1 MRIAAILFPEIRS
14 EIAYAFAANS
24 APSPASRTDAVST
37 GGPCAVVRTESA
49 ETTLL
54 GNHVLAE
61 VNRAAQRFGVRVGM
75 TVAQARARLA
85 TLEVALVYEGRVREE
100 LARIA
105 EHFLGFGATV
115 SFRASGEEPGAFSL
129 VHVDVTGCAGL
140 HQADSPGLS
149 GLSAEEI
156 LLTRLLARA
165 EELGHQAFGA
175 IADGPRVAE
184 AFAHTLVLAA
194 AHRPSAA
201 RPAAKGRRRAQE
213 NIESIQHYTVISPG
227 QNALYLGDL
236 PVDVLPIRAETRRW
250 FQKLGL
256 KHLAAVRDLPRREL
270 AHRLGGEL
278 IAVLPLLD
286 GDDRAP
292 LKAYNPPE
300 TPEESLE
307 MEPIL
312 ERHQLLFV
320 ARRLAARLAT
330 RLEGRALAI
339 AEATLR
345 LSFDASMARG
355 EREASESEFLFRLV
369 QPIYEETAIFELLRA
384 KIDAFDVPL
393 PVVAMVLRAERL
405 VPCVGQAISL
415 FSAAREKARAG
426 LPALIATLTAEL
438 EEDYAADDGAGRVP
452 VAVGRLVLGDA
463 YALAARTQMVPWG
476 AQTTKNS
483 GESAV
488 RPMAVP
494 EPTRLL
500 AAPLPLVSF
509 AEHYGLKELPKPIRF
524 LYRLSQVDW
533 WRGGDGGATDF
544 LLLGGDGL
552 RLLAATPAGRNAY
565 VVLGIYD

>member
-1 MRIAAILFPEIRS
+1 MRIAAILFPELRS
-14 EIAYAFAANS
+14 EIAYS
-24 APSPASRTDAVST
+24 SLST
-37 GGPCAVVRTESA
+37 LGPCAVVRTESA

-54 GNHVLAE
+54 GNHPLAE
-61 VNRAAQRFGVRVGM
+61 VNRAAQRFGIRVGM

-115 SFRASGEEPGAFSL
+115 SFRAGGEEPGATSTGAFFSV

-156 LLTRLLARA
+156 LLARLLARA

-184 AFAHTLVLAA
+184 AFAQALVLAA
-194 AHRPSAA
+194 LHRPSLA
-201 RPAAKGRRRAQE
+201 RPEAPKSRRLSQQNSE
-213 NIESIQHYTVISPG
+213 IIQQSSVVPPG
-227 QNALYLGDL
+227 QNALYLGEL
-236 PVDVLPIRAETRRW
+236 PVDVLPIRTETRRW

-307 MEPIL
+307 MEPVL

-320 ARRLAARLAT
+320 ARRLASRLAT
-330 RLEGRALAI
+330 RLEGRAMAI

-345 LSFDASMARG
+345 FSFDASMARG
-355 EREASESEFLFRLV
+355 EKSASEAEFLFRLV
-369 QPIYEETAIFELLRA
+369 QPIYAETAIFDLIRA

-426 LPALIATLTAEL
+426 LPALVATLTAEL
-438 EEDYAADDGAGRVP
+438 EEDPLGDEVGQVP
-452 VAVGRLVLGDA
+452 TSVGRLVLGDA
-463 YALAARTQMVPWG
+463 YAVAARTRIVPWDY
-476 AQTTKNS
+476 QSPKTPKDLP
-483 GESAV
+483 V

-500 AAPLPLVSF
+500 ATPIPLAQFV
-509 AEHYGLKELPKPIRF
+509 AQYGLKELPKPIRF
-524 LYRLSQVDW
+524 LYRLAQVDW
-533 WRGGDGGATDF
+533 WRSDAASSATDF

-552 RLLAATPAGRNAY
+552 RLLATTPAGRNAY

>member
-1 MRIAAILFPEIRS
+1 MRIAAILFPELRS
-14 EIAYAFAANS
+14 EIAYS
-24 APSPASRTDAVST
+24 SLST
-37 GGPCAVVRTESA
+37 LGPCAVVRTESA

-54 GNHVLAE
+54 GNHLLAE

-115 SFRASGEEPGAFSL
+115 SFRAGGEESGGTSTGAFFSV

-149 GLSAEEI
+149 GLTAEEI
-156 LLTRLLARA
+156 LLTRLLGRA

-184 AFAHTLVLAA
+184 AFAQALVLAA
-194 AHRPSAA
+194 LHRPSVP
-201 RPAAKGRRRAQE
+201 RPEALKSRRIAQKVSE
-213 NIESIQHYTVISPG
+213 IIQQSSVIPPG
-227 QNALYLGDL
+227 QNALYLGEL
-236 PVDVLPIRAETRRW
+236 PVDVLPIRTETRRW

-300 TPEESLE
+300 TPEESLD

-320 ARRLAARLAT
+320 ARRLASRLAT
-330 RLEGRALAI
+330 RLEGRAMAI

-345 LSFDASMARG
+345 FSFDASMARG
-355 EREASESEFLFRLV
+355 EKSASEAEFLFRLV
-369 QPIYEETAIFELLRA
+369 QPIYAETAIFDLIRA
-384 KIDAFDVPL
+384 KIDAFDIPL

-415 FSAAREKARAG
+415 FSAAREKARAA
-426 LPALIATLTAEL
+426 LPALVATLTAEL
-438 EEDYAADDGAGRVP
+438 EEDHLGDEAGP
-452 VAVGRLVLGDA
+452 TSVGRLVLGDA
-463 YALAARTQMVPWG
+463 YALAARTRMVPWDYLPK
-476 AQTTKNS
+476 TPKDLP
-483 GESAV
+483 V

-500 AAPLPLVSF
+500 ATPLPLAQFV
-509 AEHYGLKELPKPIRF
+509 AQYGLKDLPKPIRF
-524 LYRLSQVDW
+524 LYRLAQVDW
-533 WRGGDGGATDF
+533 WRSDGASGATDF

-552 RLLAATPAGRNAY
+552 RLLATTPAGRNAY

>member
-1 MRIAAILFPEIRS
+1 MRIAAILFPELRS
-14 EIAYAFAANS
+14 EIAYSSLS
-24 APSPASRTDAVST
+24 AL
-37 GGPCAVVRTESA
+37 GPCAVVRTESA

-54 GNHVLAE
+54 GNHLLAE
-61 VNRAAQRFGVRVGM
+61 VNRAAQRFGIRVGM

-115 SFRASGEEPGAFSL
+115 SFRAGGDEPGAFFSV

-184 AFAHTLVLAA
+184 AFAQALVLAA
-194 AHRPSAA
+194 AHRPSLT
-201 RPAAKGRRRAQE
+201 RPEALKSRRAAQKRSE
-213 NIESIQHYTVISPG
+213 MIRQSSVIPPG
-227 QNALYLGDL
+227 QNALYLGEL
-236 PVDVLPIRAETRRW
+236 PVDVLPIRTETRRW

-256 KHLAAVRDLPRREL
+256 KQLAAVRDLPRREL

-307 MEPIL
+307 MEPVL

-320 ARRLAARLAT
+320 ARRLASRLAT
-330 RLEGRALAI
+330 RLEGRAMAI

-345 LSFDASMARG
+345 FSFDASMARG
-355 EREASESEFLFRLV
+355 EKAASEAEFLFRLV
-369 QPIYEETAIFELLRA
+369 QPIYAEAAIFDLIRA

-426 LPALIATLTAEL
+426 LPALVATLTAEL
-438 EEDYAADDGAGRVP
+438 EEDHPGDEAMGQVQAS
-452 VAVGRLVLGDA
+452 VGRLVLGDA
-463 YALAARTQMVPWG
+463 YALAARTRMVPWD
-476 AQTTKNS
+476 AQPTKTS
-483 GESAV
+483 KDLVV
-488 RPMAVP
+488 RPMAIP

-500 AAPLPLVSF
+500 ATPLPLVQF

-524 LYRLSQVDW
+524 LYRLAQVDW
-533 WRGGDGGATDF
+533 WRSDSAGGATDF

-552 RLLAATPAGRNAY
+552 RLLATTPAGRNAY

>member
-1 MRIAAILFPEIRS
+1 MRIAAILFPELRS
-14 EIAYAFAANS
+14 EIAYS
-24 APSPASRTDAVST
+24 SLST
-37 GGPCAVVRTESA
+37 LGPCAVVRTESA

-54 GNHVLAE
+54 GNHLLAE
-61 VNRAAQRFGVRVGM
+61 VNQTAQRFGVRVGM
-75 TVAQARARLA
+75 SVAQARARLA
-85 TLEVALVYEGRVREE
+85 TLEIALVYEGRVREE

-115 SFRASGEEPGAFSL
+115 SFRAGGEEPGGTSTGAFFSV

-149 GLSAEEI
+149 GLTAEEI
-156 LLTRLLARA
+156 LLTRLLGRA

-184 AFAHTLVLAA
+184 AFAQALVLAA
-194 AHRPSAA
+194 LHRPSVP
-201 RPAAKGRRRAQE
+201 RPEAPKSRRVAQKVSE
-213 NIESIQHYTVISPG
+213 IIQQSSVIPPG
-227 QNALYLGDL
+227 QNALYLGEL
-236 PVDVLPIRAETRRW
+236 PVDVLPIRTETRRW

-256 KHLAAVRDLPRREL
+256 KQLAAVRDLPRREL

-320 ARRLAARLAT
+320 ARRLASRLAT
-330 RLEGRALAI
+330 RLEGRAMAI

-345 LSFDASMARG
+345 FSFDASMARG
-355 EREASESEFLFRLV
+355 EKSASEAEFLFRLV
-369 QPIYEETAIFELLRA
+369 QPIYAETAIFDLIRA
-384 KIDAFDVPL
+384 KIDAFDIPL

-415 FSAAREKARAG
+415 FSAAREKARAA
-426 LPALIATLTAEL
+426 LPALVATLTAEL
-438 EEDYAADDGAGRVP
+438 EEDHLGDEAGP
-452 VAVGRLVLGDA
+452 TSVGRLVLGDA
-463 YALAARTQMVPWG
+463 YALAARTRMVPWNYLPK
-476 AQTTKNS
+476 TPKDLP
-483 GESAV
+483 V

-500 AAPLPLVSF
+500 ATPLPLAQFV
-509 AEHYGLKELPKPIRF
+509 AQYGLKDLPKPIRF
-524 LYRLSQVDW
+524 LYRLAQVDW
-533 WRGGDGGATDF
+533 WRSDGASGATDF

-552 RLLAATPAGRNAY
+552 RLLATTPAGRNAY

>member
-1 MRIAAILFPEIRS
+1 MRIAAILFPELRS
-14 EIAYAFAANS
+14 EIAYS
-24 APSPASRTDAVST
+24 SLST
-37 GGPCAVVRTESA
+37 LGPCAVVRTESA

-54 GNHVLAE
+54 GNHLLAE

-115 SFRASGEEPGAFSL
+115 SFRAGGEGPVRSRPPANLPATAARETAGPLQEGASTGAFFSV

-184 AFAHTLVLAA
+184 AFAQALVLAA
-194 AHRPSAA
+194 THRLSLG
-201 RPAAKGRRRAQE
+201 RPEALKSRRVAQKSSE
-213 NIESIQHYTVISPG
+213 MIQQSSVIPPG
-227 QNALYLGDL
+227 HNALYLGEL
-236 PVDVLPIRAETRRW
+236 PVDVLPIRTETRRW

-256 KHLAAVRDLPRREL
+256 KQLAAVRDLPRREL

-320 ARRLAARLAT
+320 ARRLASAWR
-330 RLEGRALAI
+330 RALKGAPW
-339 AEATLR
+339 
-345 LSFDASMARG
+345 LSQKRPFDFPSMHRWP
-355 EREASESEFLFRLV
+355 
-369 QPIYEETAIFELLRA
+369 PIYAESAIFDLIRA

-426 LPALIATLTAEL
+426 LAALVATLTAEL
-438 EEDYAADDGAGRVP
+438 EEDHPGDEAVGQVP
-452 VAVGRLVLGDA
+452 ASVGRLVLGDD
-463 YALAARTQMVPWG
+463 YALAARTRMVPWD
-476 AQTTKNS
+476 AQHAKTSKDFV
-483 GESAV
+483 V

-500 AAPLPLVSF
+500 ATPLPLAQF
-509 AEHYGLKELPKPIRF
+509 AERYGLKELPKPIRF
-524 LYRLSQVDW
+524 LYRLAQVDW
-533 WRGGDGGATDF
+533 WRSEGAGGATDF

-552 RLLAATPAGRNAY
+552 RLLATTPAGRNAY

>member
-1 MRIAAILFPEIRS
+1 MRIAAILFPELRS
-14 EIAYAFAANS
+14 EIAYS
-24 APSPASRTDAVST
+24 SLST
-37 GGPCAVVRTESA
+37 LGPCAVVRTESA

-54 GNHVLAE
+54 GNHLLAE
-61 VNRAAQRFGVRVGM
+61 VNQTAQRFGVRVGM
-75 TVAQARARLA
+75 SVAQARARLA

-115 SFRASGEEPGAFSL
+115 SFRAGGEEPGGTSTGAFFSV

-149 GLSAEEI
+149 GLTAEEI
-156 LLTRLLARA
+156 LLTRLLGRA

-184 AFAHTLVLAA
+184 AFAQALVLAA
-194 AHRPSAA
+194 LHRPSVP
-201 RPAAKGRRRAQE
+201 RPEAPKSRRVAQKVSE
-213 NIESIQHYTVISPG
+213 IIQQSSVIPPG
-227 QNALYLGDL
+227 QNALYLGEL
-236 PVDVLPIRAETRRW
+236 PVDVLPIRTETRRW

-256 KHLAAVRDLPRREL
+256 KQLAAVRDLPRREL

-320 ARRLAARLAT
+320 ARRLASRLAT
-330 RLEGRALAI
+330 RLEGRAMAI

-345 LSFDASMARG
+345 FSFDASMARG
-355 EREASESEFLFRLV
+355 EKSASEAEFLFRLV
-369 QPIYEETAIFELLRA
+369 QPIYAETAIFDLIRA
-384 KIDAFDVPL
+384 KIDAFDIPL

-415 FSAAREKARAG
+415 FSAAREKARAA
-426 LPALIATLTAEL
+426 LPALVATLTAEL
-438 EEDYAADDGAGRVP
+438 EEDHLGDEAGP
-452 VAVGRLVLGDA
+452 TSVGRLVLGDA
-463 YALAARTQMVPWG
+463 YALAARTRMVPWNYLPK
-476 AQTTKNS
+476 TPKDLP
-483 GESAV
+483 V

-500 AAPLPLVSF
+500 ATPLPLAQFV
-509 AEHYGLKELPKPIRF
+509 AQYGLKDLPKPIRF
-524 LYRLSQVDW
+524 LYRLAQVDW
-533 WRGGDGGATDF
+533 WRSDGASGATDF

-552 RLLAATPAGRNAY
+552 RLLATTPAGRNAY

>member
-1 MRIAAILFPEIRS
+1 MRIAAILFPELRS
-14 EIAYAFAANS
+14 EIAYS
-24 APSPASRTDAVST
+24 SLST
-37 GGPCAVVRTESA
+37 LGPCAVVRTESA

-184 AFAHTLVLAA
+184 AFAHALVLAA

-201 RPAAKGRRRAQE
+201 CPEAKGRRRAQE
-213 NIESIQHYTVISPG
+213 HAESAQHYAVIPPG

-236 PVDVLPIRAETRRW
+236 PVDVLPIRTETRRW

-256 KHLAAVRDLPRREL
+256 KQLAAVRDLPRREL

-307 MEPIL
+307 MEPVL

-320 ARRLAARLAT
+320 ARRLASRLAT
-330 RLEGRALAI
+330 RLEGRAMAI

-345 LSFDASMARG
+345 FSFDASMARG
-355 EREASESEFLFRLV
+355 EKAASEAEFLFRLV
-369 QPIYEETAIFELLRA
+369 QPIYAEAAIFDLIRA

-426 LPALIATLTAEL
+426 LPALVATLTAEL
-438 EEDYAADDGAGRVP
+438 EEDHPGDEAMGQVQAS
-452 VAVGRLVLGDA
+452 VGRLVLGDA
-463 YALAARTQMVPWG
+463 YALAARTRMVPWD
-476 AQTTKNS
+476 AQPTKTS
-483 GESAV
+483 KDLVV
-488 RPMAVP
+488 RPMAIP

-500 AAPLPLVSF
+500 ATPLPLVQF

-524 LYRLSQVDW
+524 LYRLAQVDW
-533 WRGGDGGATDF
+533 WRSDSAGGATDF

-552 RLLAATPAGRNAY
+552 RLLATTPAGRNAY